1 MVQPCEKGRMLSRST
16 VAICV
21 SISGVGGKRRNL
33 SGGTGFLA
41 IYGIVL
47 SILAFIILALLLEP
61 RLQLQWVKAE
71 LCRGKRGSL
80 RSLALHFQP

>member
-1 MVQPCEKGRMLSRST
+1 MFQPCEKERMLSRFT

-21 SISGVGGKRRNL
+21 SMAGVGGKRRRL

-47 SILAFIILALLLEP
+47 LALVFII
-61 RLQLQWVKAE
+61 
-71 LCRGKRGSL
+71 
-80 RSLALHFQP
+80 